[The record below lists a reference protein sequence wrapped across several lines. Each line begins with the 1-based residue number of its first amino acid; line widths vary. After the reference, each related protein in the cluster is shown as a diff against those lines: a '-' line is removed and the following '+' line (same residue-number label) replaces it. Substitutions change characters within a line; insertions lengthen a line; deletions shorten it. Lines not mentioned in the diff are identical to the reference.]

1 MRPKSPNYYQKNIM
15 VKRILLS
22 IVLLL
27 VIAYLVVAVTAF
39 NRKPTSQ
46 VCQDVELVIK
56 DTVYAGFITKKE
68 VATLLEKKGIS
79 PIGKDLERVRTKTLE
94 RELAK
99 HPLID
104 QVECYK
110 TPSGKLCIEVTQ
122 RTPILRVMSA
132 NGENYYLDNKGTVMP
147 PDAKCVAHLAIV
159 TGRVEKSF
167 AMRDLYKFGVFL
179 QNNKFWDAQIEQIH
193 VLSDKNVELVPRVGD
208 HIIYLGKLDGFERKL
223 ERVKAFYER
232 GLNQVG
238 TVRRACTVVGFTV
251 IRHVGPHVEII
262 AIQVETAG
270 IDAYLLQPIVLESI
284 GYFNILQAKVST
296 VVPVACS
303 GSGWVNS
310 SSPAWRGEGG
320 ITSRCPVCTFCIC
333 YVGCRTECREIDFT
347 GYIGYSIELGK
358 ATEAFPLKTER
369 GIIGVLR
376 CTGILIRSTVVVVNY
391 TVTVEV
397 YNIVVAR

>member
-1 MRPKSPNYYQKNIM
+1 M

-22 IVLLL
+22 IVML
-27 VIAYLVVAVTAF
+27 VLIAYLAVAITAF
-39 NRKPTSQ
+39 NRKPADQT
-46 VCQDVELVIK
+46 CRDMELVIK

-68 VATLLEKKGIS
+68 VSGMLEKKGIY
-79 PIGKDLERVRTKTLE
+79 PVGKPMDRIRSKTLE

-104 QVECYK
+104 EVECYK
-110 TPSGKLCIEVTQ
+110 TPSGILCVEVSQ
-122 RTPILRVMSA
+122 RIPILRVISA

-238 TVRRACTVVGFTV
+238 WNKYSRINVEFSNQIICT
-251 IRHVGPHVEII
+251 
-262 AIQVETAG
+262 
-270 IDAYLLQPIVLESI
+270 
-284 GYFNILQAKVST
+284 K
-296 VVPVACS
+296 
-303 GSGWVNS
+303 
-310 SSPAWRGEGG
+310 
-320 ITSRCPVCTFCIC
+320 
-333 YVGCRTECREIDFT
+333 RE
-347 GYIGYSIELGK
+347 K
-358 ATEAFPLKTER
+358 
-369 GIIGVLR
+369 
-376 CTGILIRSTVVVVNY
+376 
-391 TVTVEV
+391 
-397 YNIVVAR
+397 